1 MLASGDGDFDLAL
14 LRVKERFDVN
24 TEVYGVE
31 ELTAGSLIRSA
42 GEYFPIDESLLM
54 P

>member
-14 LRVKERFDVN
+14 ARVQKRFDTE

-31 ELTAGSLIRSA
+31 QLTADSLIDVTDT
-42 GEYFPIDESLLM
+42 YFPIEEELLL
-54 P
+54 